1 LCSEAQ
7 HTRWANDNPFFFFF
21 FFWVSF
27 FFLKSCCPLAVISLL
42 KSHRLVWIDDIR
54 YGQRLANL
62 ENWPVVV
69 LLLLFFLHAINR
81 HYHDAYRDCVMT
93 DVIAPPTDRENVVVV
108 LGPLMTSSGCVRQ
121 EPLHDPSG
129 KEKRNPT
136 LKRQQKRESDKCV
149 CVCSSNLHSQ
159 SLSLRCFPSPWTLS
173 FLLKRNTTKQ
183 GTVNG
188 RTHLLSRFFSIS
200 LDISTF
206 TRAQAGPPAQLPTG
220 HHQTIYLSL
229 SLSLLYSF

>member
-1 LCSEAQ
+1 MAGCCCCCS
-7 HTRWANDNPFFFFF
+7 
-21 FFWVSF
+21 SF
-27 FFLKSCCPLAVISLL
+27 
-42 KSHRLVWIDDIR
+42 
-54 YGQRLANL
+54 
-62 ENWPVVV
+62 
-69 LLLLFFLHAINR
+69 LFSLHAINR

-136 LKRQQKRESDKCV
+136 LQRQQKRESDKCV

-173 FLLKRNTTKQ
+173 FLFKRNTTKQ

-188 RTHLLSRFFSIS
+188 RTHLLSRVFSIS
-200 LDISTF
+200 LDI
-206 TRAQAGPPAQLPTG
+206 R
-220 HHQTIYLSL
+220 TIYLSL
-229 SLSLLYSF
+229 FLSYIPSDFLFLSFVCVLVI

>member
-136 LKRQQKRESDKCV
+136 LQRQQKRESDKCV

-200 LDISTF
+200 LDI
-206 TRAQAGPPAQLPTG
+206 R
-220 HHQTIYLSL
+220 TIYLSL
-229 SLSLLYSF
+229 FLSYIPSDFLFLSFMCLLVI